1 MRIAFPTLPVTPREF
16 LRKASYA
23 DHRDHHATQ
32 ESWVK
37 RLGPDFYPR
46 YHAYV
51 EEGESGFIVNLHLDQ
66 KKPSYEGTAAHGGEY
81 DGAAVEREATR
92 LKGVA
97 SAMID
102 VGAGLSRPD
111 QEEKKKKGFFGNLFG

>member
-1 MRIAFPTLPVTPREF
+1 MRIAFPKLPITPREF

-23 DHRDHHATQ
+23 DHRDYHATQ
-32 ESWVK
+32 ESWTK
-37 RLGPDFYPR
+37 RLGPEFYPR

-51 EEGESGFIVNLHLDQ
+51 EDDGNGFVVNLHLDQ

-81 DGAAVEREATR
+81 DGATIEREAAR
-92 LKGVA
+92 LKEVA
-97 SAMID
+97 ASLG

-111 QEEKKKKGFFGNLFG
+111 QEEKKKKGFFKSIFG